1 MPREYSLGK
10 RAGGKAA
17 TRGRIVAAAL
27 EIYRERGMAAASTR
41 AVARAA
47 DVAPATVRNH
57 FPGPAALAATVFDAV
72 LAELQ
77 PPGESIFDGID
88 DLAGRL
94 RRLAVELAAFYERG
108 QPWWRAYEREPELI
122 QAWSGGLDVYYAD
135 IEQLMRTAL
144 GRLASDET
152 SLAVV
157 AAVIG
162 PPTFFSFRARGLSS
176 DKATEL
182 CVELVLPWL
191 EARLPEVAGNSAVIR
206 PEETP

>member
-1 MPREYSLGK
+1 MPRQYSLGK
-10 RAGGKAA
+10 RAGAKAD
-17 TRGRIVAAAL
+17 TRGRIVEAAL

-57 FPGPAALAATVFDAV
+57 FPEPAALAATVFDAV
-72 LAELQ
+72 LAELR
-77 PPGESIFDGID
+77 PPGEEIFDGID

-94 RRLAVELAAFYERG
+94 RRLAFELAAFYDRG
-108 QPWWRAYEREPELI
+108 HPWWRAYEREPELI
-122 QAWSGGLDVYYAD
+122 QAWSGGLDTYYAD
-135 IEQLMRTAL
+135 IEELMRAAL

-152 SLAVV
+152 SIAVV

-162 PPTFFSFRARGLSS
+162 PPTFFGFRSRGLSS
-176 DKATEL
+176 DKAAEL

-191 EARLPEVAGNSAVIR
+191 EARLPQPGENPAVARS
-206 PEETP
+206 EETS